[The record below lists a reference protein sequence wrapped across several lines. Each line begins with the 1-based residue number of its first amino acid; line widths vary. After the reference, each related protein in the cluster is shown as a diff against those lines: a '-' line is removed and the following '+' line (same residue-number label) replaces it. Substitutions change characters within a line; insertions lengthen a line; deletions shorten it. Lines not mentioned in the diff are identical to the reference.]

1 MITEGNRGLV
11 KGWLILGIACLL
23 FAGVLAGLL
32 VVSRTPYVQ
41 NVIPWL
47 DFFHTALVVHVDLS
61 VLIWFVAFAGV
72 LWSMYG
78 SGAMVAP
85 GFAAL
90 GISGVGALVIAAS
103 PFLGAK
109 NPLMNN
115 YVPVLDDRIFLI
127 GLGIFFIGFVLLVV
141 CNVTTL
147 LRSVITLPLTSTVP
161 TADAGTRFGLGS
173 AAVVAAVA
181 IVCFILSIS
190 SIPVGTTGLTY
201 YELAF
206 WAGGHILQ
214 FMHSML
220 MIVVW
225 FLLAGAIM
233 PGFKVDRRVSI
244 GVFGVILIVAVLSP
258 FIFMMYGTDSTAHRD
273 TFTELME
280 YGVGPSVVVSTVLV
294 AVAIA
299 RKEKKTP
306 RTNHLL
312 AALVTSIALFA
323 AGGIIGFLIDG
334 VNVII
339 PAHYHGVIVGVT
351 LAYMGF
357 TYYLLPQLGYGK
369 PSYRLAQ
376 LQAYIYG
383 SGQLL
388 HIIGLALAG
397 TYGVQRKVAG
407 AAQGLDSFKKILSMG
422 LMGIGGVVAVIG
434 GIMFLVVAISAIR
447 GKK

>member
-1 MITEGNRGLV
+1 MIAENNKGLV
-11 KGWLILGIACLL
+11 KGWLILGIASLL

-78 SGAMVAP
+78 SGAMAAP
-85 GFAAL
+85 GIAAV
-90 GISGVGALVIAAS
+90 GIAGVGSLVIAAS

-115 YVPVLDDRIFLI
+115 YVPVLDDRIFLV
-127 GLGIFFIGFVLLVV
+127 GLGIFFVGFVLLVV
-141 CNVTTL
+141 
-147 LRSVITLPLTSTVP
+147 RSIITLPLTKAV
-161 TADAGTRFGLGS
+161 TACDTETGFGLGS

-181 IVCFILSIS
+181 IVCFILSIL
-190 SIPVGTTGLTY
+190 SIPPGISGVKY

-214 FMHSML
+214 FMHTML

-225 FLLAGAIM
+225 FLLAGAII
-233 PGFKVDRRVSI
+233 PGFKVNRRLSI
-244 GVFGVILIVAVLSP
+244 GVFGIILIVAVLSP
-258 FIFMMYGTDSTAHRD
+258 LLFMMYRTESQAHRD
-273 TFTELME
+273 IFTKLME
-280 YGVGPSVVVSTVLV
+280 YGVGPSVVVSVVLV
-294 AVAIA
+294 VIAIA
-299 RKEKKTP
+299 RKDKKNPQTS
-306 RTNHLL
+306 HLL
-312 AALVTSIALFA
+312 AALTSSISLFA
-323 AGGIIGFLIDG
+323 AGGIIGFLIEG

-357 TYYLLPQLGYGK
+357 TYHLLPQLGYSE
-369 PSYRLAQ
+369 PSYRLAR
-376 LQAYIYG
+376 LQAYVYG
-383 SGQLL
+383 SGQFL
-388 HIIGLALAG
+388 HITGLALAG
-397 TYGVQRKVAG
+397 GYGVQRKVAG
-407 AAQGLDSFKKILSMG
+407 TAQGLDSAKKLLSMG
-422 LMGIGGVVAVIG
+422 LMGIGGLVAVIG
-434 GIMFLVVAISAIR
+434 GILFLIVTISAIR
-447 GKK
+447 GKR

>member
-1 MITEGNRGLV
+1 MKVRVILEDNKGLV
-11 KGWLILGIACLL
+11 KGWLILGVASLL

-78 SGAMVAP
+78 SSALVMP

-90 GISGVGALVIAAS
+90 GIAAIGTLVIAAS
-103 PFLGAK
+103 PFVGAK

-115 YVPVLDDRIFLI
+115 YIPVLDDPIFLV
-127 GLGIFFIGFVLLVV
+127 GLGIFFVGFVLLVV
-141 CNVTTL
+141 
-147 LRSVITLPLTSTVP
+147 RSVITLPLHKAL
-161 TADAGTRFGLGS
+161 TAEDTDTRFGLSS
-173 AAVVAAVA
+173 AAVVAVVA

-190 SIPVGTTGLTY
+190 SIPSGTNGLTY

-214 FMHSML
+214 FMHTML
-220 MIVVW
+220 MLVVW
-225 FLLAGAIM
+225 FLLAKAIM
-233 PGFKVDRRVSI
+233 PGFEVNRRLAI
-244 GVFGVILIVAVLSP
+244 GVFGIILIVAVCSP
-258 FIFMMYGTDSTAHRD
+258 VIFAMYTTESQAHRD
-273 TFTELME
+273 IFTELME
-280 YGVGPSVVVSTVLV
+280 YGVGTSVVVSAALIVM
-294 AVAIA
+294 AIA
-299 RKEKKTP
+299 SKYKAPQTS
-306 RTNHLL
+306 HLL
-312 AALVTSIALFA
+312 AALISSLSLFA
-323 AGGIIGFLIDG
+323 AGGIIGFLIEG

-357 TYYLLPQLGYGK
+357 TYYLLPRLGYGE
-369 PSYRLAQ
+369 PSYRLAR
-376 LQAYIYG
+376 LQAYVYG

-388 HIIGLALAG
+388 HITGLAMAG
-397 TYGVQRKVAG
+397 GYGVQRKVAG
-407 AAQGLDSFKKILSMG
+407 AAQGLDSAKKLLSMG
-422 LMGIGGVVAVIG
+422 LMGIGGMVAVIG
-434 GIMFLVVAISAIR
+434 GVLFLVVTISAIR
-447 GKK
+447 AKR